1 MYYGERLNSISHLVG
16 AVFALIALGALLALS
31 IQTRDP
37 RLIVG
42 FTAYG
47 LTLVLLYTM
56 STLYHSFRGPRLK
69 KIFQVWDHISIYL
82 LIAGTY
88 TPFMLVSMRSGSG
101 HVILAIVWT
110 LAIIGIISELVM
122 SGRVVKVSQL
132 IIYLGMG
139 WSVSLDL
146 TGLRAILPPAGFW
159 WLVAGGIAYT
169 TGIIFY
175 LLDKAKWLD
184 HAHGIWHLFVLIGSA
199 CHFIAVIGYLR

>member
-16 AVFALIALGALLALS
+16 AALALIALGALLALG

-37 RLIVG
+37 RIIVG
-42 FTAYG
+42 FTTFG
-47 LTLVLLYTM
+47 LTMVLLYTM

-69 KIFQVWDHISIYL
+69 KIFKVLDHISIYL

-88 TPFMLVSMRSGSG
+88 TPFMLVGMRSGSG
-101 HVILAIVWT
+101 HMILAIVWT
-110 LAIIGIISELVM
+110 LAIFGIISELLF
-122 SGRVVKVSQL
+122 SGRVVKAIQL

-146 TGLRAILPPAGFW
+146 TGLNAILPAPGFW
-159 WLVAGGIAYT
+159 WLVVGGIAYT
-169 TGIIFY
+169 TGVVFY

>member
-1 MYYGERLNSISHLVG
+1 MYYGERLNSISHLLG

-37 RLIVG
+37 GIIVG
-42 FTAYG
+42 FTTFG

-69 KIFQVWDHISIYL
+69 KIFKVLDHISIYL

-101 HVILAIVWT
+101 QMILAIVWT
-110 LAIIGIISELVM
+110 LAILGIISELVF
-122 SGRVVKVSQL
+122 SGRVVKVSQI

-146 TGLRAILPPAGFW
+146 TGLRSILPMPGFW
-159 WLVAGGIAYT
+159 WLLAGGIAYT

-184 HAHGIWHLFVLIGSA
+184 HAHGIWHLFVLVGSA